1 MEQRELLERLQP
13 PLVDLKEGGFVMNI
27 KSFAL
32 VVIATLAPPSAYV
45 FAQERVDSPRV
56 QAVAPPSSS
65 QATPVAA
72 RSTTS
77 PPDLLIGAGDLLEV
91 SLYGMPDFRTEVRVN
106 SGGQISLPMV
116 STVTV
121 GGLSIERAQ
130 ALIER
135 ELSQKGLFND
145 PHVTVFEKEYATQ
158 GISVLG
164 EVQKPGIYP
173 MLGSRNLYDV
183 ISAAG
188 GTTPKAGRYVLITR
202 RNDPQH
208 PVQVPLVTGSR
219 ESMENNVPV
228 EPGDTIMVSKAGV
241 VYVVGDV
248 HQPGGFVMENGNDI
262 TVVKAIALAQGTNPN
277 AALNSARLIR
287 KTPEGPKEVP
297 LPLKQILAAKAPDVS
312 LQADDVVFVP
322 GSAGKSAA
330 KRGAEA
336 ILQMATGIA
345 IWRMP

>member
-1 MEQRELLERLQP
+1 
-13 PLVDLKEGGFVMNI
+13 MNFKSI
-27 KSFAL
+27 SFA
-32 VVIATLAPPSAYV
+32 VIAMLALPLAYV

-56 QAVAPPSSS
+56 QAEAPPSAPPTSR
-65 QATPVAA
+65 VAA
-72 RSTTS
+72 RSTSS
-77 PPDLLIGAGDLLEV
+77 PPDILIGAGDLLEV
-91 SLYGMPDFRTEVRVN
+91 SLYGMPDFKTDVRVD
-106 SGGQISLPMV
+106 SGGEISLPMLG
-116 STVTV
+116 TVAV
-121 GGLSIERAQ
+121 GSLSIEQAQ

-135 ELSQKGLFND
+135 KLSQKGLFND

-164 EVQKPGIYP
+164 EVQRPGIYP
-173 MLGSRNLYDV
+173 LLGSRKLYDV

-208 PVQVPLVTGSR
+208 PVQVPLVTGAP

-228 EPGDTIMVSKAGV
+228 EPGDTIVVSKAGV

-262 TVVKAIALAQGTNPN
+262 TVLKAIALAQGTNPN

-287 KTPEGPKEVP
+287 KTPEGPKDVP
-297 LPLKQILAAKAPDVS
+297 LALKQILAVKAPDLQ

-345 IWRMP
+345 IWRIP